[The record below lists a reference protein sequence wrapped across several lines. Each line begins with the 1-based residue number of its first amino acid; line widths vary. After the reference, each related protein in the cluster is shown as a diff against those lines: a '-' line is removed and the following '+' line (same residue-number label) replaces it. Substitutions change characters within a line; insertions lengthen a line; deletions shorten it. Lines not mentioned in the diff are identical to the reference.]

1 MENVSGFKTL
11 DGGKFKDAVINELKA
26 VGYTNLEWKMEQK
39 KMYKRAEGLNIVK
52 KLRKEVGF
60 IVGVLKDAFAEGKK
74 K

>member
-1 MENVSGFKTL
+1 M
-11 DGGKFKDAVINELKA
+11 
-26 VGYTNLEWKMEQK
+26 KMEQK
-39 KMYKRAEGLNIVK
+39 KMHTRAEGLNIVK